1 MTNKRSDCVS
11 EHPFSDLYP
20 VFLLFGGMVL
30 FLAILFYFHYQK
42 LNNEGM
48 IQRQEIHK
56 KAQRIANANKKALKN
71 QPAPTGSSIYQ
82 NSGGYTGG
90 SSLHLVFSSL

>member
-1 MTNKRSDCVS
+1 MGQNKGKKACS
-11 EHPFSDLYP
+11 EHPFSELIP
-20 VFLLFGGMVL
+20 IFWLFGGMVV

-56 KAQRIANANKKALKN
+56 KAQKIANANKRIESVKGGGG
-71 QPAPTGSSIYQ
+71 GSSHI
-82 NSGGYTGG
+82 TGG
-90 SSLHLVFSSL
+90 SSLLVCFVPQNV

>member
-1 MTNKRSDCVS
+1 MGKKGNCS
-11 EHPFSDLYP
+11 EHPFTDLIP
-20 VFLLFGGMVL
+20 IFWLFGGMVV

-56 KAQRIANANKKALKN
+56 KLKLAANKR
-71 QPAPTGSSIYQ
+71 PGGGSASHM
-82 NSGGYTGG
+82 TAG
-90 SSLHLVFSSL
+90 SSLLDC